1 MLKQLLL
8 AAGLLAATHAQAAE
22 VSMNYVEAGTYL
34 LIALSDTEE
43 EYVIDA
49 DLLHSACIQ
58 QMKDFDLNTTLG
70 ILRVDTLQPVKFV
83 DVFCLR
89 HSGDF

>member
-1 MLKQLLL
+1 MLKRILL
-8 AAGLLAATHAQAAE
+8 AAGLLAATHAHAADD
-22 VSMNYVEAGTYL
+22 TFL

-49 DLLHSACIQ
+49 DLKHDVCIK
-58 QMKDFDLNTTLG
+58 QMQSFDLNIALG
-70 ILRVDTLQPVKFV
+70 MLRGDTIQPVKFV